1 MDTRLVV
8 DKQEGLREFREKGLA
23 PQPQVVRVMAK
34 FFSYL
39 FHPVFVPV
47 MLVVFMVFI
56 HPWLFAGMDTRRKVL
71 VVIQA
76 ASMFTFFPLITV
88 FLLKAL
94 DFVKSIQLVSQKDRI
109 IPLVACGVWYFWLW
123 YVWRNQPDYPLAAVR
138 FALGTWISVSLAL
151 MANIVLKIS
160 LHTIAAGVMM
170 IFMILLALSQELHF
184 GVYLSIAFLVTGIV
198 CTSRFIVSDHSPA
211 EIYGGLLL
219 GAISMLLANQF
230 G

>member
-1 MDTRLVV
+1 MNTRLVV

-23 PQPQVVRVMAK
+23 LQPPAVRAMAK

-47 MLVVFMVFI
+47 MLVAFMVFI

-123 YVWRNQPDYPLAAVR
+123 YVWRNQPDYPLAAVQ

-151 MANIVLKIS
+151 MANIIMKIS
-160 LHTIAAGVMM
+160 LHTIGVGVMLTF
-170 IFMILLALSQELHF
+170 IILMALSQELNF
-184 GVYLSIAFLVTGIV
+184 GLYISVALLITGIV

-211 EIYGGLLL
+211 EVYGGLAL
-219 GAISMLLANQF
+219 GAVSMLLANQF